1 MINLVQS
8 PFGREISNVDLETFI
23 RGFNGYV
30 KRELLEFMLKDEE
43 RVEVTYIPEEKTC
56 RFDFVDVKSILEQ
69 YILNGFNNEDTN
81 HLLNIDVNLN
91 QGKLKLYVVL
101 SKIEDL
107 IKDLHDEERNK
118 VISEYMTLK
127 SDLKKIDFYLE
138 MDDITG
144 MSLVS
149 NNLKGLTVDELSKAM
164 NIVED
169 FRKSITK
176 YYLEF

>member
-8 PFGREISNVDLETFI
+8 PFGREIPNVDLDTFT

-43 RVEVTYIPEEKTC
+43 TVEVTYIPEEKTC
-56 RFDFVDVKSILEQ
+56 RFDFVDVKSILKQ
-69 YILNGFNNEDTN
+69 DILNGFDEDVN

-91 QGKLKLYVVL
+91 EGKLKLYVVL
-101 SKIEDL
+101 NKIEDL

-118 VISEYMTLK
+118 VISEYVTLK

-138 MDDITG
+138 IDDITG
-144 MSLVS
+144 VSLVS
-149 NNLKGLTVDELSKAM
+149 NNLKSLTVDELSKAI
-164 NIVED
+164 NIAED
-169 FRKSITK
+169 FRKSVAK
-176 YYLEF
+176 HYLEF